1 VNQPTH
7 DPTFPPPH
15 PPESPAPAGHDPAFT
30 RPAGEPDPGTHQT
43 AQQQALLVRALF
55 PGILLVY
62 LRKNG
67 LQVCVEGY
75 APHGWLRVF
84 TTDPDLLRS
93 IATEA
98 RVELLEICHE

>member
-1 VNQPTH
+1 MNQPTQGS
-7 DPTFPPPH
+7 TFPSH
-15 PPESPAPAGHDPAFT
+15 GPPESPAPAGHDRTFAHPAVELD
-30 RPAGEPDPGTHQT
+30 AHQT
-43 AQQQALLVRALF
+43 TRQQTLLVRALF

-67 LQVCVEGY
+67 LRVCVEGY

>member
-1 VNQPTH
+1 VNQPTQGSAL
-7 DPTFPPPH
+7 PPH
-15 PPESPAPAGHDPAFT
+15 GPPEPPAPAGAY
-30 RPAGEPDPGTHQT
+30 QT
-43 AQQQALLVRALF
+43 AQQQTLLVRALF

-67 LQVCVEGY
+67 LRVCVEGY

-84 TTDPDLLRS
+84 TADPDLLRS

>member
-1 VNQPTH
+1 
-7 DPTFPPPH
+7 
-15 PPESPAPAGHDPAFT
+15 
-30 RPAGEPDPGTHQT
+30 
-43 AQQQALLVRALF
+43 
-55 PGILLVY
+55 VY

-93 IATEA
+93 IAAEA